1 MSIKT
6 LLQLILFFLII
17 IIVGGTYF
25 LYFYSRPTTI
35 VKNEFEN
42 LNKTSEY
49 EDSLKIPTDEV
60 ILTENLDEKDVINNI
75 TTLDKKM
82 KKNIV
87 IKKKAVEGQNL
98 TKEIEY
104 VTTNKKGDILKILAD
119 YGKSNIRDSNI
130 LNLEGVAGVFSSL
143 DKSQINITSEF
154 AEYNYQNQNSKF
166 YKNVIIYYDNKIIKC
181 DNLDLNMSENI
192 AVAYNNVV
200 VEDNSS
206 IMKAQKITMN
216 IITKDISINSKDKI
230 EVLTN

>member
-1 MSIKT
+1 MSIKS

-25 LYFYSRPTTI
+25 LYFYSGPKTI

-42 LNKTSEY
+42 LNKTNKY
-49 EDSLKIPTDEV
+49 EDNQKILTDEV
-60 ILTENLDEKDVINNI
+60 ILTENLDEKDIINNI
-75 TTLDKKM
+75 TTLDEKK

-87 IKKKAVEGQNL
+87 IKNKTVEGQNL
-98 TKEIEY
+98 TKKIEY

-119 YGKSNIRDSNI
+119 YGKSNISDSNI

-181 DNLDLNMSENI
+181 DNLDLDMGENI

-200 VEDNSS
+200 VKDNSS

>member
-1 MSIKT
+1 MSIKS

>member
-1 MSIKT
+1 MSIKS

-25 LYFYSRPTTI
+25 LYFYSGPKTI

-42 LNKTSEY
+42 LNKTSKY
-49 EDSLKIPTDEV
+49 EDNLKIPTDEAM
-60 ILTENLDEKDVINNI
+60 LTENLDEKNVISNI
-75 TTLDKKM
+75 TTLDEK

-87 IKKKAVEGQNL
+87 IENKAVEGQNL

-119 YGKSNIRDSNI
+119 YGKSNIGDSDI

-166 YKNVIIYYDNKIIKC
+166 YKNVIIHYDNKIIKC
-181 DNLDLNMSENI
+181 DNLDLDMSENI

-200 VEDNSS
+200 VKDNSS

>member
-25 LYFYSRPTTI
+25 LYFYSGPKTI

-42 LNKTSEY
+42 LNKTSKY
-49 EDSLKIPTDEV
+49 EDNLKIPTDEAM
-60 ILTENLDEKDVINNI
+60 LTENLDEKNVISNI
-75 TTLDKKM
+75 TTLDEK

-87 IKKKAVEGQNL
+87 IENKAVEGQNL

-119 YGKSNIRDSNI
+119 YGKSNIGDSDI

-166 YKNVIIYYDNKIIKC
+166 YKNVIIHYDNKIIKC
-181 DNLDLNMSENI
+181 DNLDLDMSENI

-200 VEDNSS
+200 VKDNSS

>member
-166 YKNVIIYYDNKIIKC
+166 YKNVIIHYDNKIIKC
-181 DNLDLNMSENI
+181 DNLDLDMSENV
-192 AVAYNNVV
+192 AVAYNNVII
-200 VEDNSS
+200 EDDDS

-216 IITKDISINSKDKI
+216 IITKDISINSNDKI
-230 EVLTN
+230 KVLTN

>member
-1 MSIKT
+1 MSIKS

-25 LYFYSRPTTI
+25 LYFYSGPKTI

-42 LNKTSEY
+42 LNKTSKY
-49 EDSLKIPTDEV
+49 EDNLKIPTDEAM
-60 ILTENLDEKDVINNI
+60 LTENLDEKDVINNI
-75 TTLDKKM
+75 TTLDEKK
-82 KKNIV
+82 KKNVV
-87 IKKKAVEGQNL
+87 IESKAVEGQNL

-119 YGKSNIRDSNI
+119 YGKSNIGDSDI

-166 YKNVIIYYDNKIIKC
+166 YKNVIIHYDNKIIKC
-181 DNLDLNMSENI
+181 DNLDLDMSENI

-200 VEDNSS
+200 VKDNNS

>member
-1 MSIKT
+1 MSIKS

-25 LYFYSRPTTI
+25 LYFYSGPKTI

-42 LNKTSEY
+42 LNKTSKY
-49 EDSLKIPTDEV
+49 EDNLKIPTDEAM
-60 ILTENLDEKDVINNI
+60 LTENLDEKNVISNI
-75 TTLDKKM
+75 TTLDEK

-87 IKKKAVEGQNL
+87 IENKAVEGQNL

-119 YGKSNIRDSNI
+119 YGKSNIGDSDI

-181 DNLDLNMSENI
+181 DNLDLDMSENI

-200 VEDNSS
+200 VKDNSS

>member
-1 MSIKT
+1 MSIKS

-25 LYFYSRPTTI
+25 LYFYSGPKTI

-42 LNKTSEY
+42 LNKTSKY
-49 EDSLKIPTDEV
+49 EDNLKIPTDEAM
-60 ILTENLDEKDVINNI
+60 LTENLDEKDVISNI
-75 TTLDKKM
+75 TTLDEQK

-87 IKKKAVEGQNL
+87 IENKAVEGQNL

-119 YGKSNIRDSNI
+119 YGKSNIGDSDI

-166 YKNVIIYYDNKIIKC
+166 YKNVIIHYDNKIIKC
-181 DNLDLNMSENI
+181 DNLDLDMSENI

-200 VEDNSS
+200 VKDNSS

>member
-1 MSIKT
+1 MSIKSI
-6 LLQLILFFLII
+6 LQLILFFLII

-25 LYFYSRPTTI
+25 LYFYSGPTTI

-75 TTLDKKM
+75 TTLDEKM

-87 IKKKAVEGQNL
+87 IEKKAVEGQNL

-119 YGKSNIRDSNI
+119 YGKSNIGDSDI

-200 VEDNSS
+200 VEDNNS

-216 IITKDISINSKDKI
+216 IITKDISINSKEKI

>member
-1 MSIKT
+1 MSIKS

-25 LYFYSRPTTI
+25 LYFYSGPKTI

-42 LNKTSEY
+42 LNKTSKY
-49 EDSLKIPTDEV
+49 EDNLKIPTDEV
-60 ILTENLDEKDVINNI
+60 MLTENLDEKDVINNI
-75 TTLDKKM
+75 TTLDEKK
-82 KKNIV
+82 KKNVV
-87 IKKKAVEGQNL
+87 IESKAVEGQNL

-119 YGKSNIRDSNI
+119 YGKSNISDSNI

-181 DNLDLNMSENI
+181 DNLDLDMGENI

-200 VEDNSS
+200 VKDNSS